1 MNLQFGERFKSARLL
16 SGLSLQDVA
25 DRVSKSLTRQAIYRY
40 EKGQVV
46 PDSELLAELSSLF
59 NVRPDFFFRETQ
71 VEIGTVEYR
80 RLRMPSKEE
89 SKIAEQTKDY
99 LSRYLELEN
108 ILGIAEEFHHPLKNF
123 KTVSTYSDVNKAA
136 DELRKKWSLGTHALP
151 NIAELLEDKGI
162 KVVKLN
168 APGEFDGLQT
178 FANGSIP
185 VVAYNERKSM
195 CKERIRFT
203 LLHELAHLLLRFDS
217 ELNSNE
223 KERLCHQFA
232 GAMLLPKARIIEELG
247 ANRKR
252 LSLQELENVKRQY
265 GISIQ
270 AIVMRAH
277 TCDIINNNYK
287 RQLFDLLEVSK
298 LAKSEAKIEESRR
311 FDQLIHRALVEEL
324 ISMSKAAA
332 LKNMTVSEFKSHA
345 QMM

>member
-40 EKGQVV
+40 EKGEVI
-46 PDSELLAELSSLF
+46 PDSKLLAELSALF

-80 RLRMPSKEE
+80 RLIMPAKEE
-89 SKIAEQTKDY
+89 RKIEEQTKDY

-108 ILGIAEEFHHPLKNF
+108 ILGIAEAFEHPLKNF
-123 KTVSTYSDVNKAA
+123 KVVSTYSDVNEAA
-136 DELRKKWSLGTHALP
+136 DQLREKWDLGAHALP
-151 NIAELLEDKGI
+151 NIAEMLEDKGI
-162 KVVKLN
+162 KIVKLS
-168 APGEFDGLQT
+168 ASGEFDGLQT

-185 VVAYNERKSM
+185 VIAYNERKSM

-203 LLHELAHLLLRFDS
+203 LLHELAHLLLRFS
-217 ELNSNE
+217 PELNANAR
-223 KERLCHQFA
+223 ERLCHQFA
-232 GAMLLPKARIIEELG
+232 GAMLLPEPRIIEELG
-247 ANRKR
+247 AKRKR
-252 LSLQELENVKRQY
+252 LSLHELENVKRQY
-265 GISIQ
+265 GISVQ

-277 TCDIINNNYK
+277 ICGIINTNYK
-287 RQLFDLLEVSK
+287 GQLFDLLEVSK
-298 LAKSEAKIEESRR
+298 LANNESLFEESGR
-311 FDQLIHRALVEEL
+311 FDQLIYRALVEEL

-332 LKNMTVSEFKSHA
+332 LKNMSVAEFKSNA